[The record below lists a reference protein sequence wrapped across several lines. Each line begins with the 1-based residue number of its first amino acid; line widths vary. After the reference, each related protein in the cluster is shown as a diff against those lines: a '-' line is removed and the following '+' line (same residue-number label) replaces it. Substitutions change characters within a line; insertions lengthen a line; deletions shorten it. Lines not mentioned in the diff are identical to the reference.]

1 MVYEKIPLWKFNV
14 YLKFELL
21 RSKRPMA
28 SQDQCRKG
36 NLHFEVG
43 ITSEFAEW
51 SINLEING
59 EFYILN
65 NIGIMIETGKQ

>member
-1 MVYEKIPLWKFNV
+1 
-14 YLKFELL
+14 
-21 RSKRPMA
+21 MA